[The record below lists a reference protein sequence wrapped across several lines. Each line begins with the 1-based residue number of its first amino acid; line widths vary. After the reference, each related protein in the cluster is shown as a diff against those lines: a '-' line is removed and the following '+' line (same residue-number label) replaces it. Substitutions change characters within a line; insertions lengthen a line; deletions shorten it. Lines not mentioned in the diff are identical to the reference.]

1 MSKDVPEGEDW
12 AAVGR
17 AVRER
22 TLRLGV
28 SIAYLARESGL
39 SETTIRY
46 IGDPAKRN
54 TKSTLV
60 ALSAVLGWR
69 YDRLTNILHREP
81 QDTVQFA
88 SPVEAYFENLLRTEV
103 GPVKQEV
110 AGIRD
115 IVRNMDQKID
125 LMVQVRHP
133 AIDSTERPAR
143 GTEAAS
149 PPGAG
154 SSL

>member
-1 MSKDVPEGEDW
+1 MALSKDVPEVEDW

-22 TLRLGV
+22 TLRLEV

-46 IGDPAKRN
+46 IGDPARRN

-69 YDRLTNILHREP
+69 YDHLTNILHQEP
-81 QDTVQFA
+81 QDGAQFT
-88 SPVEAYFENLLRTEV
+88 SPVETDLENLLRTEV
-103 GPVKQEV
+103 GPVKHEV
-110 AGIRD
+110 AGIKD
-115 IVRNMDQKID
+115 IIHIMDQKID
-125 LMVQVRHP
+125 VMIQAQHP
-133 AIDSTERPAR
+133 VTDTAEQP
-143 GTEAAS
+143 
-149 PPGAG
+149 
-154 SSL
+154 